1 LAKEEYG
8 YEYESF
14 ERFIGFGINFLLIE
28 VFVEMKSKE
37 KKAQNQIRKESKMKE
52 VKKEEIKKKS
62 KAYSEHAFK

>member
-1 LAKEEYG
+1 
-8 YEYESF
+8 
-14 ERFIGFGINFLLIE
+14 
-28 VFVEMKSKE
+28 MKSKE